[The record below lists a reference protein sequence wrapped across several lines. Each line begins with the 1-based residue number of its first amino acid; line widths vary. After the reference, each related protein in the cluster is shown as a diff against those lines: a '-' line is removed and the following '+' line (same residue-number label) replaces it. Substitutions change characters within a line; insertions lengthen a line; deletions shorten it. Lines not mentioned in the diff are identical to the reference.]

1 MEKNLFVIRTQNSV
15 IEGSN
20 LKPKIILDQP
30 ASQNQLSDQQAI
42 RHIMPFYSKKS
53 VLSKKMIFIKKMI
66 ILEKTKTLQINPN
79 SVK

>member
-1 MEKNLFVIRTQNSV
+1 MIRTQNSV

-30 ASQNQLSDQQAI
+30 ASQNQLSDQHRTHNA
-42 RHIMPFYSKKS
+42 FFLKKVS
-53 VLSKKMIFIKKMI
+53 FEEKNEFLLKMI
-66 ILEKTKTLQINPN
+66 ILEKIKTLQINPN